1 MKKIKFSVLMSVYYK
16 EKASYLDD
24 ALNSIFK
31 QTLKPNEVVLVEDG
45 PLNDELYEVI
55 DKYKKKYKYFKT
67 VRLKKNMG
75 LGNALNEGLKHC
87 TYEYVA
93 RMDTDD
99 ISLPNRFEKQI
110 GYLEKH
116 PEVDLIG
123 SNIVEYDEDMINITG
138 YRIVPESN
146 DEIIKMMKKRNGMNH
161 VTVIY
166 KKDKVMKS
174 GNYQDMPYF
183 EDYFLWARLLKN
195 NCKFYNAQEN
205 LVNVRCGDSMVKRRG
220 GKKYLVYIK
229 RFENKLLELEIIN
242 KKEYFKNIVAR
253 YIAALMPNKMRGL
266 LYSFLLRS
274 NGSK

>member
-31 QTLKPNEVVLVEDG
+31 QTLKSNEVVLVEDG

-123 SNIVEYDEDMINITG
+123 SNIAEYDEDMKNITG
-138 YRIVPESN
+138 YRIVPEKN
-146 DEIIKMMKKRNGMNH
+146 DDIKKFIKKRNPFNH
-161 VTVIY
+161 MSVVY
-166 KKDKVMKS
+166 KKSKVFEA
-174 GNYQDMPYF
+174 GNYLDMPYF
-183 EDYFLWARLLKN
+183 EDYYLWCRMAVN
-195 NCKFYNAQEN
+195 NCVFYNIQEN
-205 LVNVRCGDSMVKRRG
+205 LIHVRAGLGMIERRG
-220 GKKYLVYIK
+220 GKNYNRCILNFQKKLKDIGLINSLEYKKNLFIRCAISSCPNCIRMWFYK
-229 RFENKLLELEIIN
+229 NKLR
-242 KKEYFKNIVAR
+242 KK
-253 YIAALMPNKMRGL
+253 
-266 LYSFLLRS
+266 
-274 NGSK
+274 

>member
-24 ALNSIFK
+24 ALNSIFS

-45 PLNDELYEVI
+45 PLNDDLYKVI

-87 TYEYVA
+87 SYEYVA

-99 ISLPNRFEKQI
+99 ISMPDRFEKQI
-110 GYLEKH
+110 RYLEKH

-123 SNIVEYDEDMINITG
+123 SNIAEYDEDMINITG

-146 DEIIKMMKKRNGMNH
+146 DEIKEFMKKRNPFNH
-161 VTVIY
+161 MSVIY
-166 KKDKVMKS
+166 KKGKVFEA
-174 GNYQDMPYF
+174 GNYLDMPYF
-183 EDYFLWARLLKN
+183 EDYYLWSRMAVN
-195 NCKFYNAQEN
+195 NCAFYNIQEN
-205 LVNVRCGDSMVKRRG
+205 LIQVRGGTNMIKRRG
-220 GKKYLVYIK
+220 GKKYLSCIK
-229 RFENKLLELEIIN
+229 RMEYELLELKII
-242 KKEYFKNIVAR
+242 KKREY
-253 YIAALMPNKMRGL
+253 YINLLVRSICALIPNRIRKL
-266 LYSFLLRS
+266 IYKKVLR
-274 NGSK
+274 K